1 MYVYVYIYIYNKKVI
16 LWFHNDIS
24 AFAGCSQILYAKYV
38 LYWRRR
44 AAALDIANINIV
56 LLKA

>member
-1 MYVYVYIYIYNKKVI
+1 MCICICIYIYNKKVI

-44 AAALDIANINIV
+44 AAALDTVNINIV
-56 LLKA
+56 LQKA